1 MAARESAAHMET
13 TMRILQSLV
22 AAAALTLV
30 HAGAQAAGDIDAGK
44 AKSATCAACHGA
56 DGNGVDGDSPSP
68 GFPIPVLAGQY
79 QDYLARALED
89 YKSGK
94 RKHPIMAG
102 FAAAL
107 SAQDREDL
115 AAYFASQKTSLYTVR
130 YAEDL

>member
-1 MAARESAAHMET
+1 
-13 TMRILQSLV
+13 MRILQILA

-44 AKSATCAACHGA
+44 TKSATCAACHGA
-56 DGNGVDGDSPSP
+56 DGNGVEGNSPSP
-68 GFPIPVLAGQY
+68 GFPIPILAGQY

-89 YKSGK
+89 YKTGK

-102 FAAAL
+102 FAAML

-115 AAYFASQKTSLYTVR
+115 AAYFASQKTSLYTVQ
-130 YAEDL
+130 YSEGLEGQ